1 MFPVLAGRF
10 LTTGPPG
17 KSFTYFLHLQDGEM
31 SGMQAFVAY
40 IPGSTTKMR
49 VEGRWNR
56 AVQEWSSTGTFME
69 EGVSSAQT
77 CRGSSDPERLA

>member
-17 KSFTYFLHLQDGEM
+17 KPFPYFLHLQDGQM

-40 IPGSTTKMR
+40 IPVPTTR
-49 VEGRWNR
+49 LRDESRWNR
-56 AVQEWSSTGTFME
+56 AVQEGQAQGHPWRKG
-69 EGVSSAQT
+69 SALLRHVMAAVT
-77 CRGSSDPERLA
+77 LGG